1 MKESSLKKNTDSLCP
16 KEEENAPQSYCGAFF
31 MTFCNIFATSLTG
44 TTVNEQ
50 ILLFLN
56 MNHPLFF
63 MNKKVSRILKV
74 LMVSSFLFFGAKA
87 QQETLLL
94 RSPDISEK
102 HITFVYA
109 GDVWIADKNG
119 NNPRRLTVNP
129 GVEQNP
135 MFSPDGQQIA
145 FTGNYDGNTDVYVV
159 SIYGGTPKRVTF
171 HPAPDVL
178 RGWLNNNEVYFTSTR
193 EFTYSLGSRLYK
205 TSLHGELASPLLMPE
220 AYQGSPSADGRYWAY
235 IKNTDPTERD
245 RVAFKRYRGGGM
257 PSIWI
262 FDTQTNDVEIIPGE
276 RSNDVK
282 PVWLGEKVYFL
293 SDRNKIVNIFSYD
306 TNTKKIEQLTNYNDY
321 DVRTLNGNA
330 NELTF
335 EYKGRLHVLD
345 TGTKKV
351 NSLAISV
358 HADAMYKRPHYVDMG
373 KDIRSYTISPTGQRA
388 LFENRG
394 EIFTVPKEKGDARNI
409 SNAPDS
415 HERFPAWSPDG
426 KWISFI
432 SDKKGKYELVL
443 RDQMAKDEPIYIS
456 LGQATF
462 YFQPTWSPDSKKLF
476 YNDAHLNLYYVDI
489 KTKKVT
495 LVDNDH
501 LSSTTGRT
509 SNHFQP
515 SWSYDANWIAY
526 IKSLGNGVRTLFMY
540 NLETKQSTQITDGM
554 SVVNQPTFSRDGKYL
569 FFSASTN
576 TGLTNSGLHMSAHER
591 NVNFN
596 VYAFILSNDTPSLFK
611 SESDEEKIADEKKDN
626 EKDKKEEEKK
636 DENEKSKTKKSD
648 KAKTKVDLDH
658 INNRIVALP
667 LSPGR
672 YSLNGTTENLLT
684 YMRGRTIGVYDLK
697 KLEDKRLVENAS
709 GFDIS
714 ADGKKMIYRTNHD
727 FFIVNAGQ
735 KPAPGNGKI
744 SFKDVKQ
751 FVHPEAEWKQIFH
764 EVWSMQK
771 EFFYVENMHGVDWNG
786 MKTKYEKFLPHVG
799 HRSDLG
805 YLLNEMMGEM
815 VVGHNYIYPGDEPST
830 PSVNT
835 GALGADFDVN
845 DNGYRIAK
853 IYTTLDWNPSLKAP
867 LAEPGLNINEGE
879 YIVAVNG
886 VALNKGVNIFQL
898 LENTVDKQ
906 VRLKI
911 NNSPSLIDA
920 REVVVKPISFAG
932 EINLRRM
939 DWVESNRKKVDKLS
953 KGKIAYVYMPNTGP
967 EGYTYFNRYYF
978 SQMDKKA
985 LLLDERNNGG
995 GWVADYVIDLLSREL
1010 ISGWRIRDGKSFTT
1024 PGNGIYGPKAMIINE
1039 NAGSGGDMMPYMF
1052 RFKGLGKLVG
1062 RTTMGILVG
1071 ISGYP
1076 PLLDGGRI
1084 TSPNFGIFDLEGN
1097 YIIENEGVAPD
1108 IFVEQ
1113 MPKDLLEGKDP
1124 QLEKTVDLLLEEMK
1138 SYLYQEL
1145 QDPKDPVRVK

>member
-1 MKESSLKKNTDSLCP
+1 MYTKIS
-16 KEEENAPQSYCGAFF
+16 
-31 MTFCNIFATSLTG
+31 
-44 TTVNEQ
+44 
-50 ILLFLN
+50 
-56 MNHPLFF
+56 
-63 MNKKVSRILKV
+63 KVFKALIV
-74 LMVSSFLFFGAKA
+74 LSFLFLGAKA

-94 RSPDISEK
+94 RSPDISDT

-119 NNPRRLTVNP
+119 THPRRLTVNP
-129 GVEQNP
+129 GVERNP

-159 SIYGGTPKRVTF
+159 SIHGGTPKRVTY
-171 HPAPDVL
+171 HPTADVL
-178 RGWLNNNEVYFTSTR
+178 RGWLNNTEVYFTSAR
-193 EFTYSLGSRLYK
+193 EFTYALGSRLYK
-205 TSLHGELASPLLMPE
+205 TSVNGEVASPLLMPE
-220 AYQGSPSADGRYWAY
+220 AYQGSPSPDGRYWAY

-262 FDTQTNDVEIIPGE
+262 FDTETKDVEIIPGE
-276 RSNDVK
+276 QSNDVK
-282 PVWLGEKVYFL
+282 PVWLGETVYFL
-293 SDRNKIVNIFSYD
+293 SDRDKIVNIFSYD
-306 TNTKKIEQLTNYNDY
+306 THTKKVEKLTNYKDY
-321 DVRTLNGNA
+321 DVRTLSGNG

-335 EYKGRLHVLD
+335 EYNGRLHILD
-345 TGTKKV
+345 RSTKKV
-351 NSLAISV
+351 NSLAIHV
-358 HADAMYKRPHYVDMG
+358 NADAMYKRQHYIDVG
-373 KDIRSYTISPTGQRA
+373 KDIRAYTISPTGQRA

-409 SNAPDS
+409 SNAPGS

-456 LGQATF
+456 LGETTF
-462 YFQPTWSPDSKKLF
+462 YYQPTWSPDSKKLF

-489 KTKKVT
+489 ETKKIT
-495 LVDNDH
+495 LVDDDR

-515 SWSYDANWIAY
+515 SWSYDSNWIAY

-540 NLETKQSTQITDGM
+540 NLKTKQSTQITDGM
-554 SVVNQPTFSRDGKYL
+554 SAVTQPTFSRDGKYL

-576 TGLTNSGLHMSAHER
+576 TGLTNSGLHMTAHER

-596 VYAFILSNDTPSLFK
+596 VYAFILSKDTPSLFK
-611 SESDEEKIADEKKDN
+611 NESDEEKIADKGKDSDK
-626 EKDKKEEEKK
+626 EKDKPEK
-636 DENEKSKTKKSD
+636 KSKTNKSD
-648 KAKTKVDLDH
+648 KPETKIDLDNM
-658 INNRIVALP
+658 NNRIVALP

-672 YSLNGTTENLLT
+672 YQLNGATADMLT

-697 KLEDKRLVENAS
+697 KLEDKTLIENAS

-714 ADGKKMIYRTNHD
+714 ADGKKMIYRSNRD
-727 FFIVNAGQ
+727 FFIVDAGK
-735 KPAPGNGKI
+735 KPAPGDGKI
-744 SFKDVKQ
+744 AIKDVKQ
-751 FVHPEAEWKQIFH
+751 LVDPEAEWKQIFH
-764 EVWSMQK
+764 EVWAMQK
-771 EFFYVENMHGVDWNG
+771 AFFYVENMHGVDWNA
-786 MKTKYEKFLPHVG
+786 MKTKYEKFLPYVG

-830 PSVNT
+830 PSVHT
-835 GALGADFDVN
+835 GVLGADFEVD
-845 DNGYRIAK
+845 DHGYRIAK

-879 YIVAVNG
+879 YILAVNG
-886 VALNKGVNIFQL
+886 VALNKTVNIYQL
-898 LENTVDKQ
+898 LENMVNKQ
-906 VRLKI
+906 VTLKI
-911 NNSPSLIDA
+911 NSRPSLSDA
-920 REVVVKPISFAG
+920 REVVVKPISFGG
-932 EINLRRM
+932 ELNLRLM
-939 DWVESNRKKVDKLS
+939 DWVESNRKKVQERS
-953 KGKIAYVYMPNTGP
+953 NGQIAYVYMPNTGP

-1052 RFKGLGKLVG
+1052 RLKGLGKLVG

-1113 MPKDLLEGKDP
+1113 MPKDLLEGRDP

-1138 SYLYQEL
+1138 TYPYQEL
-1145 QDPKDPVRVK
+1145 KNPKDPVRVR

>member
-1 MKESSLKKNTDSLCP
+1 
-16 KEEENAPQSYCGAFF
+16 
-31 MTFCNIFATSLTG
+31 
-44 TTVNEQ
+44 
-50 ILLFLN
+50 
-56 MNHPLFF
+56 MNHPTIRLK
-63 MNKKVSRILKV
+63 NSLLRTIQILILSV
-74 LMVSSFLFFGAKA
+74 FLFSKA
-87 QQETLLL
+87 QAQEETLLL
-94 RSPDISEK
+94 RNPDISDQ

-109 GDVWIADKNG
+109 GDVWIADKSG
-119 NNPRRLTVNP
+119 ENPRRLTVNP

-145 FTGNYDGNTDVYVV
+145 FTGNYDGNTDVYIV

-171 HPAPDVL
+171 HPTADML

-205 TSLHGELASPLLMPE
+205 TSLKGELASPLLMPE
-220 AYQGSPSADGRYWAY
+220 AYQGSPSPEGRYWAY

-257 PSIWI
+257 SSIWI
-262 FDTQTNDVEIIPGE
+262 FDTQTKEVEIIPGE

-282 PVWLGEKVYFL
+282 PVWLGDKVYFL
-293 SDRNKIVNIFSYD
+293 SDRDKIVNIFSYD
-306 TNTKKIEQLTNYNDY
+306 TKTKDLEKLTNYKDY
-321 DVRTLNGNA
+321 DVRTLSGKG

-335 EYKGRLHVLD
+335 EYAGRLHILH
-345 TGTKKV
+345 TATKKV
-351 NSLAISV
+351 NNLAINV
-358 HADAMYKRPHYVDMG
+358 HADAMYKRQHYIAVG
-373 KDIRSYTISPTGQRA
+373 ADIRSYTISPTGQRM
-388 LFENRG
+388 LLENRG

-409 SNAPDS
+409 SLAPGS
-415 HERFPAWSPDG
+415 HERFPAWSPNG

-432 SDKKGKYELVL
+432 SDKNGKYELVL
-443 RDQMAKDEPIYIS
+443 RDQMAKDEPVYIS
-456 LGQATF
+456 LGQTPF
-462 YFQPTWSPDSKKLF
+462 YYQPTWSPDSKKLF

-489 KTKKVT
+489 ETKKVT
-495 LVDNDH
+495 LVDNDR
-501 LSSTTGRT
+501 LSSTTGRV

-515 SWSYDANWIAY
+515 SWSYDSNWIAY

-540 NLETKQSTQITDGM
+540 NLKTKHSTQVTDGM
-554 SVVNQPTFSRDGKYL
+554 SAVNQPTFSRDGKYL

-576 TGLTNSGLHMSAHER
+576 TGLTNSGLHMTAYER
-591 NVNFN
+591 NVNYN
-596 VYAFILSNDTPSLFK
+596 VYAFILSKDTPSIFK
-611 SESDEEKIADEKKDN
+611 NESDEEEVVDGKK
-626 EKDKKEEEKK
+626 EVSKKEEERLNDKNK
-636 DENEKSKTKKSD
+636 GKSPDKKSD
-648 KAKTKVDLDH
+648 KSETAVDLDE
-658 INNRIVALP
+658 INRRIVALP
-667 LSPGR
+667 LPSGR
-672 YSLNGTTENLLT
+672 YLLNGSTENKLT
-684 YMRGRTIGVYDLK
+684 YMRGNTIGIYDLK
-697 KLEDKRLVENAS
+697 KLEDKTLVEHAS

-714 ADGKKMIYRTNHD
+714 ANGKKMIYRGNRD
-727 FFIVNAGQ
+727 FFIVDTGK
-735 KPAPGNGKI
+735 KPAPGDGKI
-744 SFKDVKQ
+744 EIKNVKQ
-751 FVHPEAEWKQIFH
+751 LVDPEAEWKQIFY
-764 EVWSMQK
+764 EVWRMQK
-771 EFFYVENMHGVDWNG
+771 EFFYVENMHGVDWNA
-786 MKTKYEKFLPHVG
+786 MKTKYEKFLPYVG

-835 GALGADFDVN
+835 GTLGADFEVVE
-845 DNGYRIAK
+845 NGYKINK
-853 IYTTLDWNPSLKAP
+853 IYTTLDWNPSLRAP

-886 VALNKGVNIFQL
+886 VALNKTTNIFQL

-906 VRLKI
+906 VTLKI
-911 NNSPSLIDA
+911 NNVASWKGA
-920 REVVVKPISFAG
+920 REVVVKPVSFGG
-932 EINLRRM
+932 ETSLRRM
-939 DWVESNRKKVDKLS
+939 DWVESNRKKVDELS
-953 KGKIAYVYMPNTGP
+953 KGQIAYVYMPNTGP

-1084 TSPNFGIFDLEGN
+1084 TSPNFGIFDLESN

-1108 IFVEQ
+1108 LFVEQ
-1113 MPKDLLEGKDP
+1113 MPKDLLEGRDP
-1124 QLEKTVDLLLEEMK
+1124 QLEKTIHILLEEMK
-1138 SYLYQEL
+1138 TYPYKEL
-1145 QDPKDPVRVK
+1145 KDPKDPIRVR